1 MDRNKESLIQQLI
14 DEMITHGIY
23 KINDRHLF
31 ELTPVEIKS
40 LHASIQKEQ
49 YL

>member
-1 MDRNKESLIQQLI
+1 MDNDREALIEQLI
-14 DEMITHGIY
+14 DEMIKHGIY
-23 KINDRHLF
+23 KLNDRHLF
-31 ELTPVEIKS
+31 ELTHVEIKN